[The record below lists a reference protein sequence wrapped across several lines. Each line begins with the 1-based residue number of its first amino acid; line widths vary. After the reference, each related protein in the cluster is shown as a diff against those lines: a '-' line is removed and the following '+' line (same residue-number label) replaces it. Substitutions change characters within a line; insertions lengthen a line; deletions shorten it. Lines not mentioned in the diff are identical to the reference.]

1 MKLRDLPLVSLRTFA
16 VVAECGSATAA
27 AKTLGVTHSAV
38 SKQVKLLER
47 WLGQTLFILEGR
59 KLVLTPFGDLLSRK
73 LGIAFQGIAGA
84 CAYVQRQRERR
95 TITVEAPAT
104 FAMYWL
110 LPRVSTFRAMEP
122 QTDVWVSTR
131 MTGQSPNFAGNDLVV
146 MRGETAPISRRL
158 SERILL
164 FREDMALL
172 SSPKLLARK
181 PLEKPHDITSHQLIE
196 SMTRPQDW
204 QTWLKQANINDAIV
218 AGGHRF
224 DHLFVAIQAVKDGLG
239 SLVAPQN
246 LLQIAID
253 SQELASPF
261 PHLNFPGESYF
272 VYFAGS
278 GINPT
283 MERFKD
289 WLVQEAGSRDPRSMK
304 STSKRN
310 RHANRAPMKGRPPP
324 APAHEASRVRLQT
337 HKGKYRKEK

>member
-16 VVAECGSATAA
+16 VVADCGSATAA

-59 KLVLTPFGDLLSRK
+59 KLVLTPFGDILSRK
-73 LGIAFQGIAGA
+73 LGIAFQDIAGA

-146 MRGETAPISRRL
+146 MRGEAAPTSRRL

-172 SSPKLLARK
+172 SSPKLLGRK
-181 PLEKPHDITSHQLIE
+181 PLKKPHDIMSHELIE

-204 QTWLKQANINDAIV
+204 QMWLKQANVNDAIV

-239 SLVAPQN
+239 SIVAPQN

-253 SQELASPF
+253 SRELASPF
-261 PHLNFPGESYF
+261 PNLNFPGESYF
-272 VYFAGS
+272 LYFAGNS
-278 GINPT
+278 INPT
-283 MERFKD
+283 MERFTD
-289 WLVQEAGSRDPRSMK
+289 WLAQEARSRDPQSMN

-310 RHANRAPMKGRPPP
+310 RFTDRATMKSGPPP
-324 APAHEASRVRLQT
+324 TPAYGASRVAVQT
-337 HKGKYRKEK
+337 RKRIYRKEE

>member
-1 MKLRDLPLVSLRTFA
+1 MRLRDLPLVSLRTFA
-16 VVAECGSATAA
+16 VVADCGTVTAA
-27 AKTLGVTHSAV
+27 AESLGVTHSAV

-47 WLGQTLFILEGR
+47 WLGQSLFILEGR
-59 KLVLTPFGDLLSRK
+59 RLVLTPFGDILSRK
-73 LGIAFQGIAGA
+73 LGSALEDIAGA

-110 LPRVSTFRAMEP
+110 LPRVSAFRAKEP

-131 MTGQSPNFAGNDLVV
+131 MTGQSPNFAGHDLVV
-146 MRGETAPISRRL
+146 MRGDTAPASTRL
-158 SERILL
+158 SERAFL
-164 FREDMALL
+164 FREDMAVLT
-172 SSPKLLARK
+172 SPRLLARK
-181 PLEKPHDITSHQLIE
+181 PLEKPTNIASHELIE

-204 QTWLKQANINDAIV
+204 QAWLKRADVNDAIV

-246 LLQIAID
+246 LLQIAIT

-272 VYFAGS
+272 AYFAGGS
-278 GINPT
+278 IDPV
-283 MERFKD
+283 MKRFKE
-289 WLVQEAGSRDPRSMK
+289 WLVRETGLCDPKSIESQSLRKRKKERS
-304 STSKRN
+304 TGAYREPAQKR
-310 RHANRAPMKGRPPP
+310 R
-324 APAHEASRVRLQT
+324 
-337 HKGKYRKEK
+337 